1 MEKANISGYQL
12 FVLIFLF
19 EMGSALLVPLAGEAK
34 QAAWLVILIA
44 MVGGFLLF
52 FIYYGLFQYYPDQL
66 LTEFVRSIL
75 GNFLGRIVA
84 FLYILYFIYLAA
96 RVLRDFGDTLLTFAY
111 PHIPLFV
118 ANAAFILVV
127 VYTVR
132 KGVEVLT
139 RTGELFFV
147 LENLLL
153 MTFFLLIVASGMIH
167 LNNLKPVIEMSVT
180 EMVKMA
186 FTKTIFFPF
195 GEIISFLMI
204 FPYLNEPKRLKKIG
218 ISSIAAAGIFL
229 AIIMAMNIAV
239 LGVDLTTRS
248 QYPLLSLIQSI
259 EVAGFLERLDVYF
272 LFLLMIGGFIKISV
286 FTYVAVTGTANVF
299 NVKQPSRLAYPVGF
313 VILLS
318 SIIIASSFTEHMHEG
333 LGAVPIYIHLP
344 FQVIIPLLLLIIAFF
359 KNRKK
364 EGQHQKKFLKGG
376 VDQK

>member
-1 MEKANISGYQL
+1 MEKAKISAYQL

-44 MVGGFLLF
+44 MIGGFLLF
-52 FIYYGLFQYYPDQL
+52 FIYYGLFQYYPEQL
-66 LTEFVRSIL
+66 LTEFVKNIL

-84 FLYILYFIYLAA
+84 FLYILYFIYLSA

-118 ANAAFILVV
+118 ANAVFILVV

-132 KGVEVLT
+132 KGIEVLS

-153 MTFFLLIVASGMIH
+153 MTFFLLIIASGMIH
-167 LNNLKPVIEMSVT
+167 LNNLKPIFEISGT

-186 FTKTIFFPF
+186 FTKTVFFPF
-195 GEIISFLMI
+195 GEIIVFLMI
-204 FPYLNEPKRLKKIG
+204 FPYLNEPQRLKKIG
-218 ISSIAAAGIFL
+218 IWSLGTSGIFL
-229 AIIMAMNIAV
+229 AIIMAVNISV

-248 QYPLLSLIQSI
+248 QYPLLTLIQSI

-272 LFLLMIGGFIKISV
+272 LFLLMIGGFIKICV

-299 NVKQPSRLAYPVGF
+299 NVKQPSRLAYPVGI
-313 VILLS
+313 VILLV
-318 SIIIASSFTEHMHEG
+318 SIIMASSYTEHIHEG
-333 LGAVPIYIHLP
+333 LEAVPNYIHLP
-344 FQVIIPLLLLIIAFF
+344 FQVIMPLLLLIIAFF

-364 EGQHQKKFLKGG
+364 RKTSTKKSS
-376 VDQK
+376 